1 MSNDKDVRSSFLP
14 AIKAHLRVTFLAR
27 GLSIN
32 AIADI
37 VGANR
42 ATVRRWLDDREHAF
56 IDIHSAILLFEHL
69 NLPMTSMFPATPWMA
84 GDAEGEQ
91 QLLLCYLSP
100 SELAWALAVVT
111 SARETFNQKSRRSR
125 TA

>member
-1 MSNDKDVRSSFLP
+1 MSNDKDVHSSYLP
-14 AIKAHLRVTFLAR
+14 AIKSHLRAIFLAR

-32 AIADI
+32 AIAEI

-42 ATVRRWLDDREHAF
+42 ATVRRWLDDREHSF

-69 NLPMTSMFPATPWMA
+69 NLPLTCMFPATPWVV
-84 GDAEGEQ
+84 GNAEGEQ

-100 SELAWALAVVT
+100 SELAWAFAVVT
-111 SARETFNQKSRRSR
+111 SARKTFNQKSRRSR
-125 TA
+125 T